1 MFIIVKCIGVYIN
14 INCVSLMEVGDKNIK
29 IISDIGYV
37 FLNFW
42 LMKIFGIYSWINVKK
57 KKKMLKICFGSFLVF
72 DEVDEVE

>member
-1 MFIIVKCIGVYIN
+1 MFLF
-14 INCVSLMEVGDKNIK
+14 VSLMEVGDKNIK

-57 KKKMLKICFGSFLVF
+57 KKMLKICFGSFLVF

>member
-29 IISDIGYV
+29 IISNIGYV

-42 LMKIFGIYSWINVKK
+42 LMKIFGIYS
-57 KKKMLKICFGSFLVF
+57 
-72 DEVDEVE
+72 

>member
-1 MFIIVKCIGVYIN
+1 MFLF
-14 INCVSLMEVGDKNIK
+14 VSLMEVGDKNIK